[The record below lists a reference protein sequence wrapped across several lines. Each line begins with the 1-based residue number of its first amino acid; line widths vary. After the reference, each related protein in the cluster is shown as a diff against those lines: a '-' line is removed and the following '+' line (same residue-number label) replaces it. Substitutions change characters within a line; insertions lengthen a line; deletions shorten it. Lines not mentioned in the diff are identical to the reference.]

1 MNQRLRL
8 LFFAFALGLVQHV
21 LADDQSAWMSRVD
34 DNTFVSQLSIPGAH
48 DAATGHGFQGLYGVL
63 GGDAYART
71 QDKTITEQ
79 WNSGIRAFDFR
90 PCVDGSDLR
99 INHGVIQTKLTLKD
113 ALTTL
118 CDLLDQHPTELAIV
132 IIRHET
138 EGDDNNSSW
147 NSMMTSLIGSNPIKA
162 HTVNFTAI
170 AKMSTM
176 RGKLLILSRD
186 AYATS
191 PTGGFIYGWGHNAD
205 YSSQQGGTIKGRSG
219 SAKCYIQDFYDC
231 SANGATQTKTKCIQ
245 TMLNFSMSEN
255 TNPNQWVINH
265 TSGYTSS
272 SSDGYRD
279 NASKQNAV
287 VIEYLSSHTGAT
299 GLVMMDYVGVDS
311 SNGYNVKGLSLTK
324 ALIANNFKEGS
335 HTAYFR
341 ALSTIVT
348 GKKYRVTT
356 KYDGTKYYLTDSGYL
371 NANGAKAG
379 SFTFTRLQ
387 GEAYHYGFQ
396 LKDSYFTNPGLDAGT
411 VVFKSGHINT
421 YTGSARAT
429 WEAQVFYQNVD
440 GKLAIRS
447 TNAKSG
453 TSSWALTA
461 GTYWTV
467 NNGTKGPLAEYS
479 NDQNFIW
486 EIEDASIVPDAIYPI
501 GAEGNG
507 VESKVGDRSGLYD
520 LSGRQVSSSHLVS
533 STIPKG
539 IYLLKGKKVLI
550 Q

>member
-48 DAATGHGFQGLYGVL
+48 DAATGHGTSMDSFG
-63 GGDAYART
+63 RT
-71 QDKTITEQ
+71 QDLTLTEM
-79 WNSGIRAFDFR
+79 WNAGVRVFDLR
-90 PCVDGSDLR
+90 PCVQDNELA
-99 INHGVIQTKLTLKD
+99 IYHGILSTNISFKEAV
-113 ALTTL
+113 TTL
-118 CDLLDQHPTELAIV
+118 CSLLDSHPTELAI
-132 IIRHET
+132 IIMRHEDDSDS
-138 EGDDNNSSW
+138 GDASW
-147 NSMMTSLIGSNPIKA
+147 NTLMTTQLTTEPIKSHA
-162 HTVNFTAI
+162 VAFKALL
-170 AKMSTM
+170 KMSEA

-231 SANGATQTKTKCIQ
+231 SANGAPATKTNSVAR
-245 TMLNFSMSEN
+245 MLQFSCTEN
-255 TNPNQWVINH
+255 TNPNIWVINH
-265 TSGYTSS
+265 TSGYSKTTFGAATR
-272 SSDGYRD
+272 DGYRE
-279 NASKQNAV
+279 NAATQNAA
-287 VIEYLSSHTGAT
+287 VINYLSQHSGSTGM
-299 GLVMMDYVGVDS
+299 VMMDCAGVDRS
-311 SNGYNVKGLSLTK
+311 GNYDVKGLALVK
-324 ALIANNFKEGS
+324 AIIANNFKEGS

-507 VESKVGDRSGLYD
+507 AESKVGDRSGLYD
-520 LSGRQVSSSHLVS
+520 FSGRQVSSSHLVS

>member
-1 MNQRLRL
+1 MNQRLKF

-48 DAATGHGFQGLYGVL
+48 DAATGHGTSMDSFG
-63 GGDAYART
+63 RT
-71 QDKTITEQ
+71 QDLTLTEM
-79 WNSGIRAFDFR
+79 WNAGVRVFDLR
-90 PCVDGSDLR
+90 PCVQDNELA
-99 INHGVIQTKLTLKD
+99 IYHGILSTNISFKEAV
-113 ALTTL
+113 TTL
-118 CDLLDQHPTELAIV
+118 CSLLDSHPTELAI
-132 IIRHET
+132 IIMRHEDDSDS
-138 EGDDNNSSW
+138 GDASW
-147 NSMMTSLIGSNPIKA
+147 NTLMTTQLTTEPIKS
-162 HTVNFTAI
+162 HAI
-170 AKMSTM
+170 AFKALLKMSEA

-231 SANGATQTKTKCIQ
+231 SANGAPATKTNSVAR
-245 TMLNFSMSEN
+245 MLQFSCTEN
-255 TNPNQWVINH
+255 TNPNIWVINH
-265 TSGYTSS
+265 TSGYSKTTFGAATR
-272 SSDGYRD
+272 DGYRE
-279 NASKQNAV
+279 NAATQNAA
-287 VIEYLSSHTGAT
+287 VINYLSQHSGSTGM
-299 GLVMMDYVGVDS
+299 VMMDCAGVDRS
-311 SNGYNVKGLSLTK
+311 GNYDVKGLALVK
-324 ALIANNFKEGS
+324 AIIANNFKEGS

-356 KYDGTKYYLTDSGYL
+356 KYDGTKYYLTDAGYL

-486 EIEDASIVPDAIYPI
+486 EIEDASIVPDAVYLI

-533 STIPKG
+533 SSIPKG